1 MSVARMAYLRCH
13 SGLLW
18 RRSVILDGPVARML
32 LPRPLADG
40 NFGQLPPVLVHQTV
54 QMLHR
59 QRQLQMCDDFRYF
72 TGPCAFFPHWIV
84 IPLQFRFTAL
94 CIRHLSYE

>member
-1 MSVARMAYLRCH
+1 M
-13 SGLLW
+13 
-18 RRSVILDGPVARML
+18 DGPVARML

-59 QRQLQMCDDFRYF
+59 QRQLQICDD
-72 TGPCAFFPHWIV
+72 
-84 IPLQFRFTAL
+84 
-94 CIRHLSYE
+94 LSYFSGLGAFSLLDSDSPFIAVSLLAHKF